1 MKHARFVHVALVAL
15 ALGLAGIAAGVQAA
29 PVAFTVLLTGEQRV
43 PAVTDQSAATAS
55 ARFTYDARTRVIT
68 WDLDYS
74 GVRSAVTAA
83 QLRGP
88 AMPGKNAR
96 ALVKL
101 GGVARKG
108 VQIASPIK
116 GQATLSP
123 RQAKYVTDGNVYVV
137 LDSTDHPNGELRGQ
151 LLVPKG

>member
-1 MKHARFVHVALVAL
+1 
-15 ALGLAGIAAGVQAA
+15 
-29 PVAFTVLLTGEQRV
+29 V
-43 PAVTDQSAATAS
+43 PSVTDQSAATAT
-55 ARFTYDARTRVIT
+55 ARFTYDDHTRTIT

-88 AMPGKNAR
+88 ATPGKNGR
-96 ALVKL
+96 LLVRMSSK
-101 GGVARKG
+101 AAKG
-108 VQIASPIK
+108 VQIGNPVK
-116 GQATLSP
+116 GQATFSS
-123 RQAKYVTDGNVYVV
+123 RQAKALAEGNIYVV